1 MDEEKKFDKK
11 GVGFIVGG
19 AVLGA
24 IAGYLVK
31 KIGIKNIITML
42 KAKNIISPN
51 IANLINEF
59 TSKKFPEEE

>member
-1 MDEEKKFDKK
+1 MNEEKKFDKK
-11 GVGFIVGG
+11 GVGFVVGG

-42 KAKNIISPN
+42 KAKNVISPK
-51 IANLINEF
+51 IASIINEF
-59 TSKKFPEEE
+59 TSKKFSDEE

>member
-11 GVGFIVGG
+11 GVGFVVGG

-42 KAKNIISPN
+42 KAKNVISPK
-51 IANLINEF
+51 IASIINEF
-59 TSKKFPEEE
+59 TSKKFSDEE

>member
-11 GVGFIVGG
+11 GVGFVVGG

-31 KIGIKNIITML
+31 KIGIKNW
-42 KAKNIISPN
+42 
-51 IANLINEF
+51 EF
-59 TSKKFPEEE
+59 VIYVYRHIVCVGGILHRK